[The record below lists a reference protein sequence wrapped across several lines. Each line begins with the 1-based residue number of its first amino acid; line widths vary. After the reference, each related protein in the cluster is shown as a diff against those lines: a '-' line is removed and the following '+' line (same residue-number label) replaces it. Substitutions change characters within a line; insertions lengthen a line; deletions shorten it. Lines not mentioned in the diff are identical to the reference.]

1 MTDVQHFD
9 QRHYNI
15 LNDAVIVMVIRF
27 QQEVKDGTRQMNNLV
42 KQWYEEVREVS
53 DEEENDEE
61 VELVQS
67 SRWLNL
73 TRLSLYSVYFR
84 WFKFCFC
91 YTFLYFSCFFNI
103 VIFRTIRRLTTDDRS
118 MIFFWAFH
126 HLFFHLYDTIWY
138 CCISNCI
145 SKHSMWKIC
154 SHMYDFY

>member
-67 SRWLNL
+67 SR
-73 TRLSLYSVYFR
+73 
-84 WFKFCFC
+84 
-91 YTFLYFSCFFNI
+91 
-103 VIFRTIRRLTTDDRS
+103 
-118 MIFFWAFH
+118 
-126 HLFFHLYDTIWY
+126 
-138 CCISNCI
+138 
-145 SKHSMWKIC
+145 
-154 SHMYDFY
+154 